1 MRGCGRTRTAPV
13 RRIAQRAY
21 TARPD
26 SLDAPMDTP
35 TASFIVNLDVPDL
48 AVAEAFYT
56 EAFGLQIGRRLGP
69 GAVELLG
76 GPTPL
81 YLLQNEAGSAATED
95 GDVRDYERH
104 WTPLH
109 LDWVVNGI
117 EAALA
122 RAVAAGATLEQP
134 LREHR
139 WGRIA
144 VLADPFGHGFCLI
157 QFSGE
162 GYDALLE

>member
-1 MRGCGRTRTAPV
+1 MTKV
-13 RRIAQRAY
+13 
-21 TARPD
+21 
-26 SLDAPMDTP
+26 PMNSVTM
-35 TASFIVNLDVPDL
+35 SFIVNLDVPDL
-48 AVAEAFYT
+48 VAAEAFYT
-56 EAFGLQIGRRLGP
+56 EAFSLRVGRRLGP

-81 YLLQNEAGSAATED
+81 YLLQNDAGSAATED

-109 LDWVVNGI
+109 LDWVVDDI
-117 EAALA
+117 EAAVV
-122 RAVAAGATLEQP
+122 RVVAAGATLAQSV
-134 LREHR
+134 RERR

-144 VLADPFGHGFCLI
+144 VLSDPFGHGFCLI

-162 GYDALLE
+162 GYDALVE

>member
-1 MRGCGRTRTAPV
+1 MPESAQEMNRQQQVARLDCNHRMLEITAV
-13 RRIAQRAY
+13 NA
-21 TARPD
+21 TARN
-26 SLDAPMDTP
+26 
-35 TASFIVNLDVPDL
+35 FIVNIDVPDL
-48 AVAEAFYT
+48 AAAEAFYLA
-56 EAFGLQIGRRLGP
+56 AFGLRIGRRLGT

-109 LDWVVNGI
+109 LDWVVEDI
-117 EAALA
+117 DAALM
-122 RAVAAGATLEQP
+122 RAVAAGAMLEQP
-134 LREHR
+134 VRERR
-139 WGRIA
+139 WGHIA

-162 GYDALLE
+162 GYDALVE

>member
-1 MRGCGRTRTAPV
+1 MPESAQEMYRQQPAAGLDCKHRMLE
-13 RRIAQRAY
+13 IAAMNA
-21 TARPD
+21 TAR
-26 SLDAPMDTP
+26 
-35 TASFIVNLDVPDL
+35 SFIVNIDVPDL
-48 AVAEAFYT
+48 AAAEVFYVA
-56 EAFGLQIGRRLGP
+56 AFGLHIGRRLGA

-109 LDWVVNGI
+109 LDWVVDDI

-122 RAVAAGATLEQP
+122 RAVAAGATLEQAV
-134 LREHR
+134 RERR

-162 GYDALLE
+162 GYDALVE

>member
-1 MRGCGRTRTAPV
+1 
-13 RRIAQRAY
+13 
-21 TARPD
+21 
-26 SLDAPMDTP
+26 MDTP

-48 AVAEAFYT
+48 AAAEDFYMR
-56 EAFGLQIGRRLGP
+56 AFGLHIGRRLGP

-76 GPTPL
+76 GPAPL

-109 LDWVVNGI
+109 LDWVVDDI

-134 LREHR
+134 VRERR
-139 WGRIA
+139 WGSIA

-157 QFSGE
+157 QFSAE
-162 GYDALLE
+162 GYDALVE

>member
-1 MRGCGRTRTAPV
+1 
-13 RRIAQRAY
+13 
-21 TARPD
+21 
-26 SLDAPMDTP
+26 MDTP

-48 AVAEAFYT
+48 AAAEAFYT
-56 EAFGLQIGRRLGP
+56 EAFGLRTGRRLGP

-81 YLLQNEAGSAATED
+81 YLLHNDAGSAATED

-109 LDWVVNGI
+109 VDWVVDDI

-122 RAVAAGATLEQP
+122 RAVAAGATVEQP
-134 LREHR
+134 VRERR
-139 WGRIA
+139 WGHIA

-162 GYDALLE
+162 GYDALVE

>member
-1 MRGCGRTRTAPV
+1 
-13 RRIAQRAY
+13 
-21 TARPD
+21 
-26 SLDAPMDTP
+26 MDTP

-48 AVAEAFYT
+48 AAAEDFYT
-56 EAFGLQIGRRLGP
+56 KAFGLRTGRRLGP
-69 GAVELLG
+69 GVVELLG

-109 LDWVVNGI
+109 LDWVVADI
-117 EAALA
+117 DAALV
-122 RAVAAGATLEQP
+122 RAVAAGATLEQSV
-134 LREHR
+134 RERR

-162 GYDALLE
+162 GYDALVE

>member
-109 LDWVVNGI
+109 LDWVVNEI

-122 RAVAAGATLEQP
+122 HAVAAGATLEQP

>member
-1 MRGCGRTRTAPV
+1 
-13 RRIAQRAY
+13 
-21 TARPD
+21 
-26 SLDAPMDTP
+26 MDTP
-35 TASFIVNLDVPDL
+35 AASFIVNLDVPDL
-48 AVAEAFYT
+48 AAAEAFYT
-56 EAFGLQIGRRLGP
+56 TAFGLRIGRRLGS
-69 GAVELLG
+69 GAAELLG

-109 LDWVVNGI
+109 LDWVVDDI

-134 LREHR
+134 VRERR
-139 WGRIA
+139 WGCIA

-162 GYDALLE
+162 GYDALVE